1 MNADK
6 LLVTA
11 DLMTAPDV
19 HTYFPIQVWECVSV
33 CGNILATQWMA
44 VAAIRELTL
53 ANADQLRP
61 VLTKIDQIWPV
72 QANTAWTWLALAR
85 IDQHLPAYCKRWV
98 VHVKPHHCCIWLNIL
113 WIPISSIVSSR
124 ICLTLSDEG
133 SDRSSLFVLSMISD
147 SVAWPRSA
155 C

>member
-19 HTYFPIQVWECVSV
+19 QCTHILPHISV
-33 CGNILATQWMA
+33 RMCESVRGNILATQWMV

-61 VLTKIDQIWPV
+61 VLTKIDQI
-72 QANTAWTWLALAR
+72 
-85 IDQHLPAYCKRWV
+85 
-98 VHVKPHHCCIWLNIL
+98 
-113 WIPISSIVSSR
+113 
-124 ICLTLSDEG
+124 
-133 SDRSSLFVLSMISD
+133 
-147 SVAWPRSA
+147 
-155 C
+155 